1 VRKAALQRI
10 RDAYEIKIKFEDP
23 NALQSL
29 ERYTLLGAIDRLWQ
43 EHLYAIDA
51 LRHSINL
58 RTIGQKDPLIEYK
71 REAFTMFAD
80 LMGRI
85 KAEIASSLFRTSASI
100 TAFESFLRNLPQKL
114 IHETPVS
121 AMSAPDPAQPAALPM
136 ASEPEANGAPAAA
149 PAERQLPIR
158 HDGPVLARNDPCPK
172 GTGKKF
178 KYCCGADGKTK
189 VCTGAGLK

>member
-1 VRKAALQRI
+1 
-10 RDAYEIKIKFEDP
+10 
-23 NALQSL
+23 
-29 ERYTLLGAIDRLWQ
+29 
-43 EHLYAIDA
+43 
-51 LRHSINL
+51 
-58 RTIGQKDPLIEYK
+58 
-71 REAFTMFAD
+71 
-80 LMGRI
+80 MGRI

-121 AMSAPDPAQPAALPM
+121 AMSTPDPAQPPAEPFARLPED
-136 ASEPEANGAPAAA
+136 AETGNGAPTSTA
-149 PAERQLPIR
+149 PVERQLPIR
-158 HDGPVLARNDPCPK
+158 HTGPVLARNAVCPM